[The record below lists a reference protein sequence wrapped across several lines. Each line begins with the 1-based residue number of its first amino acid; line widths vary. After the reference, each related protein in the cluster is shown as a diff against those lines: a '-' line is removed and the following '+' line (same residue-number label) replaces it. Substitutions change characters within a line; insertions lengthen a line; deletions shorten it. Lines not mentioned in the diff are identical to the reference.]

1 MDLSVEKRSLL
12 TNILKTKK
20 REVKADHNNVYC
32 FLITIFRLAI
42 PAFYKPEEGWYGH
55 PKYCYEKAIDAVMIS
70 FAVVFRILVF
80 RRQRAVGN
88 EDNNIQSNNEI
99 RSNTFLLSIILK

>member
-1 MDLSVEKRSLL
+1 
-12 TNILKTKK
+12 
-20 REVKADHNNVYC
+20 
-32 FLITIFRLAI
+32 
-42 PAFYKPEEGWYGH
+42 
-55 PKYCYEKAIDAVMIS
+55 MIS